1 LYIYCQRS
9 RFRRAAVSR
18 LLAAE
23 CRQLALLSENERE
36 KTLLTNCHLVGIG
49 YWHSAKKES
58 RWIDGREVIYIKEA
72 ELYEVSLMSGFAS
85 GAIKNAFAT
94 YGHVD
99 YSMFGVRHHLQE

>member
-1 LYIYCQRS
+1 M
-9 RFRRAAVSR
+9 
-18 LLAAE
+18 
-23 CRQLALLSENERE
+23 LSENERE

-99 YSMFGVRHHLQE
+99 YSMTLREECSTGKYKYDGAAVRVTRALQRLL